1 MSAERRVTPPSAAA
15 PAPPEQPEEEPSN
28 ARSSRWDQ
36 QIVVDKEAHQEAA
49 RQAAIKAKAAL
60 EAIVVD
66 KEAHQEAAR
75 QAAIKAKASL
85 EAQVNAAVASR
96 DSIIPVPK
104 PEDRPE
110 GGMYSVAPGSFGRVF
125 YPPAQ
130 PSVTKYSGSDR
141 RTRSEEADVAERK
154 PRQRRRFTEADDDE
168 NPPRSSDR

>member
-1 MSAERRVTPPSAAA
+1 MASAGPSAAPA
-15 PAPPEQPEEEPSN
+15 PAPPEQREEEPSN

-36 QIVVDKEAHQEAA
+36 QIAVDKEAHQEAHQEAA
-49 RQAAIKAKAAL
+49 RQAAIKAKAA
-60 EAIVVD
+60 
-66 KEAHQEAAR
+66 
-75 QAAIKAKASL
+75 L

-130 PSVTKYSGSDR
+130 PSVTKHSGSDR
-141 RTRSEEADVAERK
+141 RTRGEEADVAERK

-168 NPPRSSDR
+168 NPPRSSDS

>member
-1 MSAERRVTPPSAAA
+1 MPPRVEASAGPSAAPA
-15 PAPPEQPEEEPSN
+15 PAPPEQREEEPSN

-36 QIVVDKEAHQEAA
+36 QIVVDKEAHQEA
-49 RQAAIKAKAAL
+49 
-60 EAIVVD
+60 
-66 KEAHQEAAR
+66 HQEAAR
-75 QAAIKAKASL
+75 QAAIKAKAAL

-130 PSVTKYSGSDR
+130 PSVTKHSGSDR
-141 RTRSEEADVAERK
+141 RTRGEEADVAERK

-168 NPPRSSDR
+168 NPPRSSDS

>member
-1 MSAERRVTPPSAAA
+1 LYKLLWCLIALIFRHRAIATISVMAS
-15 PAPPEQPEEEPSN
+15 APPEQREEEPSN

-49 RQAAIKAKAAL
+49 RQAAIKAKAA
-60 EAIVVD
+60 
-66 KEAHQEAAR
+66 
-75 QAAIKAKASL
+75 L

-130 PSVTKYSGSDR
+130 PSVTKHSGSDR
-141 RTRSEEADVAERK
+141 RTRGEEADVAERK

-168 NPPRSSDR
+168 NPPRSSDS

>member
-1 MSAERRVTPPSAAA
+1 MDFQEFTVNKKALGMDLGMSAERRVTPPSAAA

-36 QIVVDKEAHQEAA
+36 Q
-49 RQAAIKAKAAL
+49 
-60 EAIVVD
+60 IVVD

-130 PSVTKYSGSDR
+130 PSVTKHSGSDQ
-141 RTRSEEADVAERK
+141 RTRGEEADVAERK

-168 NPPRSSDR
+168 ISPRSSDS

>member
-1 MSAERRVTPPSAAA
+1 MASAGPSAAPA
-15 PAPPEQPEEEPSN
+15 PAPPEQREEEPSN

-36 QIVVDKEAHQEAA
+36 QIVVDKEAHQEA
-49 RQAAIKAKAAL
+49 
-60 EAIVVD
+60 
-66 KEAHQEAAR
+66 HQEAAR
-75 QAAIKAKASL
+75 QAAIKAKAAL

-141 RTRSEEADVAERK
+141 RTRGEEADVAERK

-168 NPPRSSDR
+168 NPPRSSDS